1 MKQKK
6 NETIPVGLLI
16 GMLLLCTVV
25 AGGIALLARGDML
38 KLPDFSELLPEKEAV
53 SVQAPAVP
61 NEAEGETAVT
71 EELPQENLY
80 VDEELNKIANTYG
93 EIFGLLTTVG
103 KSSLVED
110 KYCADEL
117 YRVEYTGGEVQVNNV
132 TQELYWF
139 SRKDVKHN
147 VLQLT
152 ERELVAKAKEYFA
165 ILQLDKEYGN
175 IARKVDREK
184 NIATVIFQK
193 VVDEELELY
202 SDYEAVKMVLS
213 AQTGELM
220 SCKIFDLPL
229 VEQEGK
235 HIGRQQAISA
245 VQDKLLI
252 TFIGEADAKLM
263 VGSPL
268 VWGDEENY
276 TSRILWK
283 VTADNAQYYVDAYS
297 GDVLG
302 TVLPEE

>member
-16 GMLLLCTVV
+16 GMLLLCTVA

-38 KLPDFSELLPEKEAV
+38 KLPDISGLLPQKEAV
-53 SVQAPAVP
+53 ETRAPAA
-61 NEAEGETAVT
+61 EADDGEILP
-71 EELPQENLY
+71 EEEVY
-80 VDEELNKIANTYG
+80 VDEELHKIAGTYG
-93 EIFGLLTTVG
+93 EIFGLLTAEG
-103 KSSLVED
+103 KSSLKED

-117 YRVEYTGGEVQVNNV
+117 YHVDYSGGEVQVNSR
-132 TQELYWF
+132 TKEFYWF
-139 SRKDVKHN
+139 SRRDVKHN

-175 IARKVDREK
+175 IARKVDRER
-184 NIATVIFQK
+184 NIATVIFQRE
-193 VVDEELELY
+193 VDEEQKLY
-202 SDYEAVKMVLS
+202 SDYEAVKMILS

-229 VEQEGK
+229 VEQEGQY
-235 HIGRQQAISA
+235 IGRQKAIST

-252 TFIGEADAKLM
+252 TFIGEAEAVLTIS
-263 VGSPL
+263 SPL

-276 TSRILWK
+276 TSRIVWK
-283 VTADNAQYYVDAYS
+283 VTADNAQYYVDAYN

>member
-25 AGGIALLARGDML
+25 AGGIGLLARGDML
-38 KLPDFSELLPEKEAV
+38 KLPDLSELLPKKEAV

-61 NEAEGETAVT
+61 NEAGGETAVT

>member
-16 GMLLLCTVV
+16 SMLLLCTVV
-25 AGGIALLARGDML
+25 AGGIGLLARGDML

-61 NEAEGETAVT
+61 NEAGGETAVT

-132 TQELYWF
+132 TQELSWF

>member
-25 AGGIALLARGDML
+25 AGGIGLLARGDML

-61 NEAEGETAVT
+61 NEAGGETAVT

>member
-16 GMLLLCTVV
+16 SMLLLCTVV
-25 AGGIALLARGDML
+25 AGGIGLLARGDML
-38 KLPDFSELLPEKEAV
+38 KLPDLSELLPKKEAV

-61 NEAEGETAVT
+61 NEAGGETAVT

>member
-1 MKQKK
+1 M
-6 NETIPVGLLI
+6 
-16 GMLLLCTVV
+16 
-25 AGGIALLARGDML
+25 
-38 KLPDFSELLPEKEAV
+38 
-53 SVQAPAVP
+53 
-61 NEAEGETAVT
+61 T

>member
-25 AGGIALLARGDML
+25 AGGIGLLARGDML
-38 KLPDFSELLPEKEAV
+38 KLPDLSELLPEKEAV
-53 SVQAPAVP
+53 SAQAPAVP

>member
-25 AGGIALLARGDML
+25 AGGIGLLARGDML